1 MKIHIK
7 NMVCDRC
14 VLVIKN
20 VMQELQLQPESIIMG
35 EVCFSDYVLNENEM
49 QEIKLAIEPLGFEL
63 LSNKK
68 QAVIEQIKTTLIQL
82 VHGKQELEQIKLS
95 DYIAAEIKQ
104 DYHSLSHLFSSVEGV
119 TIEKYFIHLKIERI
133 KELLVYQELSL
144 TEISFQLGYSSLAHL
159 SAQFKQVTGM
169 TPSAFKKNK
178 NNKNRLALDKI

>member
-20 VMQELQLQPESIIMG
+20 VMQELQLQPDSIIMG
-35 EVCFSDYVLNENEM
+35 EVDFSGHVLNEYEM
-49 QEIKLAIEPLGFEL
+49 EKIKLAIEPLGFEL

-68 QAVIEQIKTTLIQL
+68 QAVIERIKTALIQL
-82 VHGKQELEQIKLS
+82 VHGKQEIEKIKLS
-95 DYIAAEIKQ
+95 NYISAEIKQ

-119 TIEKYFIHLKIERI
+119 TIEKYFIHLKVERI
-133 KELLVYQELSL
+133 KELLAYAELSL

-178 NNKNRLALDKI
+178 QRLALDKI